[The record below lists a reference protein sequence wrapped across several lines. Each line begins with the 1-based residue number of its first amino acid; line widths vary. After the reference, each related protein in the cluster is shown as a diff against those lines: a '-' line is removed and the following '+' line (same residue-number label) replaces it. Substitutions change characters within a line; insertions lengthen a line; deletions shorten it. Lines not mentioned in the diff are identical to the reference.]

1 MRISS
6 NAKRHWRRAIPALIV
21 SAAFTAA
28 SIAGERR
35 APEAEA
41 PVQTEPPPRIGE
53 VAAPDAQQRVES
65 LDAKAR

>member
-21 SAAFTAA
+21 AAAFTAA

-35 APEAEA
+35 APATEA
-41 PVQTEPPPRIGE
+41 PVQTEPSPRIGE
-53 VAAPDAQQRVES
+53 VAEPAAQEVEN
-65 LDAKAR
+65 LDANAR